1 MIAANPGGIFMDTT
15 ALLKEFCSAVE
26 RRDGKAFAR
35 LFTEDGVYH
44 DVFYGAFEGRKKI
57 AEMVDDWFHRTARDF
72 RWEMFRP
79 VSDGKTL
86 YAYYTFSYVSTLPE
100 AKGKRVGFDGVSIMT
115 LRDGKIAEYREVANS
130 SLGLLEIGFA
140 PERVAKILAK
150 EGAHLKKQPEWRR
163 HLA

>member
-1 MIAANPGGIFMDTT
+1 MDAT
-15 ALLKEFCSAVE
+15 ALLQKFCSAVE
-26 RRDGKAFAR
+26 RRDGKGFAE

-44 DVFYGAFEGRKKI
+44 DVFYGAFKGRQKI
-57 AEMVDDWFHRTARDF
+57 AEMIDDWFHRTARDF

-100 AKGKRVGFDGVSIMT
+100 AKGKRVGFEGVSMMS
-115 LRDGKIAEYREVANS
+115 LRDGQIVDYREVANV
-130 SLGLLEIGFA
+130 GPGFVDMGFA

-150 EGAHLKKQPEWRR
+150 EGAHLKQQPEWKR
-163 HLA
+163 HST

>member
-1 MIAANPGGIFMDTT
+1 MNPSTMLR
-15 ALLKEFCSAVE
+15 AFCDAVE
-26 RRDGKAFAR
+26 QRNGKAFAE

-44 DVFYGAFEGRKKI
+44 DVFYGAFKGREKI
-57 AEMVDDWFHRTARDF
+57 AEMIDDWFHRTARDF

-79 VSDGKTL
+79 VTDGKML

-115 LRDGKIAEYREVANS
+115 LSDGRIAEYREVANV
-130 SLGLLEIGFA
+130 GPGFVDMGFA

-150 EGAHLKKQPEWRR
+150 EGAHLKQQPEWKR
-163 HLA
+163 HAT

>member
-1 MIAANPGGIFMDTT
+1 MGTT
-15 ALLKEFCSAVE
+15 ALLEKFCSAVE
-26 RRDGKAFAR
+26 RRDGKGFAE

-44 DVFYGAFEGRKKI
+44 DVFYGAFKGRAKI
-57 AEMVDDWFHRTARDF
+57 AEMIDDWFHRTARDF

-100 AKGKRVGFDGVSIMT
+100 AKGKRVGFEGVSMMS
-115 LRDGKIAEYREVANS
+115 LRDGKIVDYREVANV
-130 SLGLLEIGFA
+130 GPGFVDMGFA

-150 EGAHLKKQPEWRR
+150 EGAHLKQQPEWKR